1 MTCTATLTTESADAA
16 AVASSLAVDDV
27 EVERLAITTRAVDGV
42 VRADIRCATV
52 DTLLAT
58 LDDLIC
64 CQMTAEK
71 ALN

>member
-27 EVERLAITTRAVDGV
+27 MGERLAITTKAEDGI
-42 VRADIRCATV
+42 VRADIRCESV

-71 ALN
+71 TLT